1 MIRSLVV
8 GNSYRDIFAGLST
21 TFAGR
26 QLPLEVR
33 SVENEVFLQRAIAD
47 FRPHVIL
54 SFLPE
59 GERSA
64 LQDFPWSIR
73 RRWVNYP
80 FGFTTKE
87 HAIGSILSMY
97 SSVIAGNKTRP
108 QKLVSVITPVYN
120 TGSILLRTYD
130 SIRGQTYR
138 EWEWVIYDDPT
149 DEETTQIVRMLA
161 KDDSRI
167 SVMRGGAHSGF
178 IGEVKR
184 RAFRAAEGDVLVE
197 LDHDD
202 ELTEDCLQLIVDGF
216 NEYPECGFAYTECA
230 EVNADGSPVKYGDTF
245 AFGYGSY
252 RPFPYMYRGKPYLV
266 TNYPQIN
273 QKTMRHIVG
282 VPNHARAWTKHAYEM
297 SGGHNPDLYVC
308 DDYELILRTFLITR
322 MLHIRHLG
330 YIQNR
335 VEGNSNTHIT
345 RNAEIQRQV
354 ALFSE
359 NYSSKIDLRAKEILG
374 DLYVDEANQQ
384 LNLEYSVKE
393 TQPRKTG
400 TNG

>member
-8 GNSYRDIFAGLST
+8 GYSNRDIFAGLST
-21 TFAGR
+21 TFVGR

-33 SVENEVFLQRAIAD
+33 FLENEVFLRGAIAD

-54 SFLPE
+54 SFFPE
-59 GERSA
+59 GKRSV
-64 LQDFPWSIR
+64 LENFPRSIR

-80 FGFTTKE
+80 FGFTTKD
-87 HAIGSILSMY
+87 HAIGAILSMY
-97 SSVIAGNKTRP
+97 TSVIVGEKKSHE
-108 QKLVSVITPVYN
+108 KLVSIITPTYN
-120 TGSILLRTYD
+120 TVSVLLRTYD
-130 SIRGQTYR
+130 SICGQSYR
-138 EWEWVIYDDPT
+138 EWEWVIYDDST
-149 DEETTQIVRMLA
+149 EKETIQIVRMLA
-161 KDDSRI
+161 QEDSRI
-167 SVMRGGAHSGF
+167 SVIRGGRHSGF

-184 RAFRAAEGDVLVE
+184 KAFRAAEGDVLVE

-216 NEYPECGFAYTECA
+216 NEFPECGFAYTECA
-230 EVNADGSPVKYGDTF
+230 EVNADGSPVKYGDTY

-252 RPFPYMYRGKPYLV
+252 RPYPYMYRGKPYLV

-282 VPNHARAWTKHAYEM
+282 VPNHARAWTKQAYEI
-297 SGGHNPDLYVC
+297 SGGHNPDLFVC
-308 DDYELILRTFLITR
+308 DDYELILRTYLTTR

-354 ALFSE
+354 AIFS
-359 NYSSKIDLRAKEILG
+359 NAYSSKIDLRAKEILG
-374 DLYVDEANQQ
+374 DLYVDGANQQ

-393 TQPRKTG
+393 VQPRKTG

>member
-1 MIRSLVV
+1 MIRTLVV
-8 GNSYRDIFAGLST
+8 GQANRDFFNGLATSLG
-21 TFAGR
+21 GR
-26 QLPLEVR
+26 DLPLEVR
-33 SVENEVFLQRAIAD
+33 FVENVQLIRHAISEY
-47 FRPHVIL
+47 RPHVIL
-54 SFLPE
+54 SFMPE
-59 GERSA
+59 GKKSA
-64 LQDFPWSIR
+64 MQNFPRSIR

-87 HAIGSILSMY
+87 HAIGAILSMY
-97 SSVIAGNKTRP
+97 TSVITGENKSHE
-108 QKLVSVITPVYN
+108 KLVSIITPTYN
-120 TGSILLRTYD
+120 TGSVLLRTYD
-130 SIRGQTYR
+130 SICGQSYR
-138 EWEWVIYDDPT
+138 EWEWVIYDDST
-149 DEETTQIVRMLA
+149 DEETTQIVRLLA

-167 SVMRGGAHSGF
+167 SVMRGGEHSGF

-216 NEYPECGFAYTECA
+216 DEYPECGFAYTECA

-252 RPFPYMYRGKPYLV
+252 RPYPYMYRGKPYLV

-282 VPNHARAWTKHAYEM
+282 VPNHVRAWTKHAYEI
-297 SGGHNPDLYVC
+297 SGGHNPDLFVC
-308 DDYELILRTFLITR
+308 DDYELILRTYLTTR

-330 YIQNR
+330 YIQYR

-354 ALFSE
+354 AIFS
-359 NYSSKIDLRAKEILG
+359 NAYSSKIDLRAKEILG
-374 DLYVDEANQQ
+374 DLYVDGANQQ

-393 TQPRKTG
+393 IQPRKTG